1 MSLRRQ
7 LVVIFTSAIILPVLL
22 ATGVFGCVLRYQM
35 NTIKKTYGIELST
48 DLLSGV
54 SVDLVSKLTAHVEQE
69 IRNVI
74 QTSPDRMAQ
83 DSFLAELNS
92 ELEGK
97 NSAVLVSKNDEL
109 IFDGTEL
116 DDQIQIDTDRLGEYP
131 GGSAM
136 DGDGFSY
143 YSAKNNIIVKQI
155 DFKFTDRE
163 DGCVYIV
170 TKVNQTL
177 PEVKTI
183 LMELVICIIFV
194 LLLLVAA
201 VSAWAY
207 RVIIKPVRMLG
218 KATEKIRDGDLDF
231 KIEVRELDEIG
242 QLCQAFDEMRQRL
255 KESAEM
261 RVQIDTDNK
270 ELIRN
275 ISHDLKTPITA
286 VKGYSEAL
294 LDGVADTPEK
304 RNRYLKTIHNKAN
317 DMEKLI
323 DELSYYSKID
333 TNRIPYEFIELNVAG
348 YFEDCAEELR
358 LDLESKGIQ
367 FSFEQNI
374 DPSVV
379 TIADPEQLKKVINN
393 IISNSVKYMDKPEKA
408 ISMRVLD
415 DGDFVQV
422 EMEDNGKGI
431 AQKDLPL
438 IFDRFYRTD
447 SARNSATGGSGI
459 GLSIVKKIVEDHG
472 GRIWATSVEKEST
485 TIHLELRKYVTDPK
499 KS

>member
-7 LVVIFTSAIILPVLL
+7 LVVIFTSAIVLPVLL
-22 ATGVFGCVLRYQM
+22 AVGVFGCVLRYQM

-54 SVDLVSKLTAHVEQE
+54 SVDLVGKLTAHVEQE

-74 QTSPDRMAQ
+74 QTSPDRLAQ
-83 DSFLAELNS
+83 EGFLTELNS

-97 NSAVLVSKNDEL
+97 NSAVLVSQNDVL
-109 IFDGTEL
+109 IFDGTEQ

-131 GGSAM
+131 G
-136 DGDGFSY
+136 DTVTDEDGFSY

-155 DFKFTDRE
+155 DFKFTDGD

-183 LMELVICIIFV
+183 LIELVICIILV

-304 RNRYLKTIHNKAN
+304 QNRYLRTIYNKAN

-348 YFEDCAEELR
+348 YFEDCAEELQ
-358 LDLESKGIQ
+358 LDLESKGIK

-374 DPSVV
+374 DRSVV

-415 DGDFVQV
+415 AGDFVQV

-485 TIHLELRKYVTDPK
+485 TIHLELRKYVTTNNK
-499 KS
+499 